1 MRWITTLITKMKIT
15 VLTLLFSLLLSPY
28 CHAYQQNPDSLNS
41 IQSSMIWST
50 SIPDGKQAYVAFRKS
65 FELNETSTLARL
77 QLFADSRYL
86 LWINGKYVLR
96 GPCRFNQK
104 RPEYDVIDVHTYL
117 KKGNNVIV
125 VLAHNY
131 GNAVNGH
138 IMKHVPGLTAVL
150 EIAGKEILRTDPS
163 WRCNDHTRYLPSP
176 ESWNTVPDVIDARID
191 NGGWITSDFDDS
203 TWSLAKQVDGNQW
216 GRMYPR
222 ELPLARETEL
232 KELKLLPSGKLLC
245 STLPL
250 DLKAGDELLVD
261 FGQMA
266 MAYTSMELDAQ
277 SGSKLTMQYAL
288 RYKNG
293 KPEEMYGDG
302 NQYTCRDGVQ
312 GFMTT
317 DQWGSH
323 YMLVKCTSGRVKL
336 LGLKITD
343 RSYPFDRIGKFRCSD
358 EVLTNLWRMA
368 QNTIEVTSDDGYGSD
383 ARERNEWIQDAG
395 KASFSTTRIGSA
407 GPGKDGKPVFS
418 DPRLLKNMLR
428 HASQMQLPDGQLL
441 ATFPTDR
448 GPEDC
453 HYIIDDYSCQWF
465 EGLKTYYNVT
475 GDKQFVREMWPTLV
489 AQINWFLNHRT
500 ERGLLLAREY
510 TSFDNPF
517 AYITCEGATINAF
530 FYEALKSCEELALVA
545 GETQKSEEYKQS
557 AEELKIT
564 FNNLFWNEKELAY
577 NSAFLNDKL
586 YAPTVHAQLIAL
598 HYNLVPEN
606 RKASVE
612 KWFLTNY
619 KNPGMKH
626 ICSNTDFEKM
636 VNQKSG
642 VEMPVVYF
650 WVFSQL
656 YRMDSE
662 DLDKEAIAEMR
673 RRWTPM
679 VNYMQDAGTLCESFT
694 DEKGEGA
701 SESCHNYG
709 SVPAYFL
716 SSYILGVRLDGPVQE
731 KKLVIEPRL
740 GDLSF
745 AEGVVVTPHGTV
757 PVSWKRSSDGKSLQ
771 FKTTVP
777 QGIRATLHLPVLS
790 EKTTLTMNGKVLM
803 KEGIPANGITMEG
816 RWIVVPKLTGECSGI
831 IK

>member
-1 MRWITTLITKMKIT
+1 MKPRN
-15 VLTLLFSLLLSPY
+15 LFLLFSLFLSPI
-28 CHAYQQNPDSLNS
+28 CHAEQQNPDSVTS

-50 SIPDGKQAYVAFRKS
+50 SIPDGKQAYVAFRKR
-65 FELNETSTLARL
+65 FELSETSTSAKL

-96 GPCRFNQK
+96 GPCRFNPK
-104 RPEYDVIDVHTYL
+104 RPEYDVVDVHAYL

-131 GNAVNGH
+131 GGAVNGH

-150 EIAGKEILRTDPS
+150 EIAGKEILHTDS
-163 WRCNDHTRYLPSP
+163 TWRCNEHTRYLASP
-176 ESWNTVPDVIDARID
+176 ESWNTVPDVIDGRID
-191 NGGWITSDFDDS
+191 DAAWITSGFDDS
-203 TWSLAKQVDGNQW
+203 AWQSAKPIDGNQW

-222 ELPLARETEL
+222 QIPLARETEL
-232 KELKLLPSGKLLC
+232 NRLRILPTGKLL
-245 STLPL
+245 STELPL
-250 DLKAGDELLVD
+250 ELKAGEELLVD
-261 FGQMA
+261 FGRMVQ
-266 MAYTSMELDAQ
+266 AYTSMDLEAE
-277 SGSKLTMQYAL
+277 SGSQISMQYAL

-293 KPEEMYGDG
+293 IPDEMYGDG
-302 NQYTCRDGVQ
+302 NHYTCRSGRQ
-312 GFMTT
+312 SFMTT

-323 YMLVKCTSGRVKL
+323 YMLVKCTSGKVKL
-336 LGLKITD
+336 LGIKITD
-343 RSYPFDRIGKFRCSD
+343 RSYPFDRIGNFRCSD
-358 EVLTNLWRMA
+358 GVLTNLWTMA
-368 QNTIEVTSDDGYGSD
+368 QNTIEITSDDGYGSD

-395 KASFSTTRIGSA
+395 KASFSTTRVGSA
-407 GPGKDGKPVFS
+407 GPSKDGKPVYS

-428 HASQMQLPDGQLL
+428 HAAQSQLPNGQLL

-465 EGLKTYYNVT
+465 EGLKIYYNVT
-475 GDKQFVREMWPTLV
+475 GDKEFVREMWPILV
-489 AQINWFLNHRT
+489 AQINWFLKNRT

-517 AYITCEGATINAF
+517 AYYTCEGATINAF
-530 FYEALKSCEELALVA
+530 FYSALKNCEELALIA
-545 GETQKSEEYKQS
+545 GEMQKSIEFKN
-557 AEELKIT
+557 AAGDLKT
-564 FNNLFWNEKELAY
+564 AFNHQFWNDSELAY
-577 NSAFLNDKL
+577 NSAFYQNRL
-586 YAPTVHAQLIAL
+586 YPPTVHAQLIAL

-619 KNPGMKH
+619 KNQGMKH
-626 ICSNTDFEKM
+626 SCLNPDLEVM

-656 YRMDSE
+656 FRMDSE
-662 DLDKEAIAEMR
+662 DLDREAIREMR
-673 RRWTPM
+673 RRWTSM
-679 VNYMQDAGTLCESFT
+679 VNFMQDAGTLCESFT

-716 SSYILGVRLDGPVQE
+716 STNILGVQLDGAVWD

-745 AEGVVVTPHGTV
+745 AEGVVVTPHGAV
-757 PVSWKRSSDGKSLQ
+757 PVSWKKSSDGKSLQ
-771 FKTTVP
+771 YKITIP
-777 QGIRATLHLPVLS
+777 KGIHTMLHLPKLS
-790 EKTTLTMNGKVLM
+790 DKATLTMNGKVLM
-803 KEGIPANGITMEG
+803 KEGKPSPGTTIEG
-816 RWIVVPKLTGECSGI
+816 RWIVIPKLTGECSGSL
-831 IK
+831 K

>member
-1 MRWITTLITKMKIT
+1 MKPRY
-15 VLTLLFSLLLSPY
+15 LFLFFFLFLSPF
-28 CHAYQQNPDSLNS
+28 CHATQQNPDSLS
-41 IQSSMIWST
+41 AIQSSMIWST
-50 SIPDGKQAYVAFRKS
+50 SISDGKQAYVAFRKS
-65 FELNETSTLARL
+65 FELGETSTSAKL

-96 GPCRFNQK
+96 GPCRFNPK
-104 RPEYDVIDVHTYL
+104 RPEYDVVDVHPFL
-117 KKGNNVIV
+117 KKGKNVFV

-150 EIAGKEILRTDPS
+150 EIAGKEVLRTDAT
-163 WRCNDHTRYLPSP
+163 WRCNDHTRYLASP
-176 ESWNTVPDVIDARID
+176 ESWNTVPDLIDGRID
-191 NGGWITSDFDDS
+191 NAAWITSDFDDS
-203 TWSLAKQVDGNQW
+203 SWQFAKLVNGNQW
-216 GRMYPR
+216 GSMFPR
-222 ELPLARETEL
+222 AIPLARETEL
-232 KELKLLPSGKLLC
+232 NGLRLLPSGKLL
-245 STLPL
+245 SSVFPVE
-250 DLKAGDELLVD
+250 LKAGEEILVD
-261 FGQMA
+261 FGRMVQ
-266 MAYTSMELDAQ
+266 AYTSMELEAE
-277 SGSKLTMQYAL
+277 SGSYLTMQYAL

-293 KPEEMYGDG
+293 IPAEMYGDG
-302 NQYTCRDGVQ
+302 NHYICRSGIQD
-312 GFMTT
+312 FMTT

-343 RSYPFDRIGKFRCSD
+343 RSYPFDRIGNFRCSD
-358 EVLTNLWRMA
+358 EVLTNLWTMA
-368 QNTIEVTSDDGYGSD
+368 QNTIEITSDDGYGSD

-395 KASFSTTRIGSA
+395 KASFSTTRVGSA
-407 GPGKDGKPVFS
+407 GPAKDGKPVFS

-428 HASQMQLPDGQLL
+428 HASQSQLPNGQLL

-465 EGLKTYYNVT
+465 EGLKTYYEVT
-475 GDKQFVREMWPTLV
+475 GDKEFVKEMWPTLV

-545 GETQKSEEYKQS
+545 GENEKSEVYRKD
-557 AEELKIT
+557 AEELKST
-564 FNNLFWNEKELAY
+564 YNNLLWNEKEQAY
-577 NSAFLNDKL
+577 NSAFLIDKL

-598 HYNLVPEN
+598 HYNLVPKT
-606 RKASVE
+606 RKDWVE
-612 KWFLTNY
+612 KWFLANY
-619 KNPGMKH
+619 KNSGLKH
-626 ICSNTDFEKM
+626 CCSNSDFEKM

-642 VEMPVVYF
+642 IEMPVVYF

-662 DLDKEAIAEMR
+662 DLDREAIGEMR
-673 RRWTPM
+673 RRWTSM
-679 VNYMQDAGTLCESFT
+679 VKFMQDAGTLCESFT
-694 DEKGEGA
+694 DAKGEGA

-716 SSYILGVRLDGPVQE
+716 STNILGVQMDGAVWD
-731 KKLVIEPRL
+731 KKLLIEPRL

-757 PVSWKRSSDGKSLQ
+757 PVSWKKSSDGKSLHY
-771 FKTTVP
+771 KITIP
-777 QGIRATLHLPVLS
+777 KGIHATLHLPKIS
-790 EKTTLTMNGKVLM
+790 DKTTLTMNGKVLM
-803 KEGIPANGITMEG
+803 NEGKPGNGITIQG
-816 RWIVVPKLTGECSGI
+816 RWIVIPKLTGECLGSL
-831 IK
+831 K